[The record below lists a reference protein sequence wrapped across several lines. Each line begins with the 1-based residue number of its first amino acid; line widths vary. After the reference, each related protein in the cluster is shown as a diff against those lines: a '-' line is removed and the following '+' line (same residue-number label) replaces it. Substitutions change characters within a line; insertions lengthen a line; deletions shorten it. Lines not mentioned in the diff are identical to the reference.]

1 MNNTKHSQKIEF
13 FKILYLKID
22 LFIYLLILFPL
33 CTSINQG
40 ECAPSLGATYSL
52 PTLREFIYYMSSERF

>member
-1 MNNTKHSQKIEF
+1 MTNTKHSQKPEF

-40 ECAPSLGATYSL
+40 ECAPYFGTTYSL
-52 PTLREFIYYMSSERF
+52 PILREFMYYMSSERF